1 MSSRLLNCSITFV
14 VFFLIS
20 LSVKAQSLNPAES
33 KKLKP
38 LILTD
43 YHYLEE
49 VDLQSLPFFHLIKS
63 SFAQI
68 GLEPQIRYLPGRRA
82 FAQVLS
88 GEADGALGLTLRSK
102 TRYPS
107 LELINVPL
115 INMAFYRYWRESE
128 SPLNPYCLS
137 RVGAFRGHEVLVDIA
152 DQESGCKT
160 PTERVYVTRP
170 KQLMAIVAAGR
181 VDYVVSPLLL
191 DEVIREHFLTMG
203 HLTVGHLAQDKVAQD
218 NQSLVRQSEPF
229 LRVDLYMFLAE
240 KNAHL
245 VQVMEQGF
253 RQYMAE
259 HNYKLTIEEQFQ
271 IRAQFQAEK

>member
-1 MSSRLLNCSITFV
+1 MSSRLINCSITFV
-14 VFFLIS
+14 VLFVIS
-20 LSVKAQSLNPAES
+20 LSGKAQPLHSAEF
-33 KKLKP
+33 KKLTP

-49 VDLQSLPFFHLIKS
+49 VDLQSLPFYKLIQAS
-63 SFAQI
+63 LSQV
-68 GLEPQIRYLPGRRA
+68 GLAPQVRYLPGRRA

-88 GEADGALGLTLRSK
+88 GEADGALALTLRGK
-102 TRYPS
+102 ARYPS

-115 INMAFYRYWRESE
+115 INMAFYRYWREPE
-128 SPLNPYCLS
+128 NTPNPYCLS
-137 RVGAFRGHEVLVDIA
+137 RVGAFRGHELLVDIA

-181 VDYVVSPLLL
+181 VDYVISPLLL

-203 HLTVGHLAQDKVAQD
+203 HSTMGHLAQGKVAQD
-218 NQSLVRQSEPF
+218 TQSLVRQPEPF
-229 LRVDLYMFLAE
+229 LRVDLYMYLAE

-259 HNYKLTIEEQFQ
+259 NNYKLTIEEQFQ
-271 IRAQFQAEK
+271 IRAQLQAVN